1 MSLVNICPD
10 IPDDWRGNRADT
22 ARVLGIDPKT
32 LDTKAILGK
41 RNGGIDW
48 HPNKSGRGKIFTGKE
63 IKRFWRE
70 YR

>member
-1 MSLVNICPD
+1 MNLVNVCPE

-22 ARVLGIDPKT
+22 ARILGIDPKT
-32 LDTKAILGK
+32 LDVKASLGK
-41 RNGGIDW
+41 RNRGIDW
-48 HPNKSGRGKIFTGKE
+48 VPGKRGKIFIGKE

>member
-1 MSLVNICPD
+1 MNLVNVCPD
-10 IPDDWRGNRADT
+10 IPDDWRGGRADT
-22 ARVLGIDPKT
+22 ARILGIDPKT
-32 LDTKAILGK
+32 LDRRAEQGK

-48 HPNKSGRGKIFTGKE
+48 TPGKRGKIFAGKE